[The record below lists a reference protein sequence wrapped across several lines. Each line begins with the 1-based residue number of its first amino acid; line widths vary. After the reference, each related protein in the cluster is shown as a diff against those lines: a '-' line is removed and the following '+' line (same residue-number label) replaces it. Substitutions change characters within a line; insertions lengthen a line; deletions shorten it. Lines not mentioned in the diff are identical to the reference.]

1 MVLNINSKEYKI
13 SVLRLVSLICKDII
27 GDSLIAI
34 NNILCDTMSINSSLR
49 EIFIAL
55 DDSIGLKSVA
65 LTSEE
70 LKIEI
75 EKNNIKIYSNNVE
88 MLEKIQDRVTNLKSC
103 NGIQNIEVVRLTGR
117 NLELKHLVATLSKC
131 GKLDDANSIHFSDG
145 SVLHSM
151 RYNIYSIVVY
161 KDRVYIINYG
171 FASEKD
177 KKRVIKMIQDDIKC
191 SEIDIEYYVV

>member
-1 MVLNINSKEYKI
+1 MVLKINSKDYKI

-49 EIFIAL
+49 ELFIAL
-55 DDSIGLKSVA
+55 DDSLGLKSVA

-75 EKNNIKIYSNNVE
+75 EKNDIKIYSDNIE
-88 MLEKIQDRVTNLKSC
+88 MLEKIQDRVNNLKSC
-103 NGIQNIEVVRLTGR
+103 NGIQNIEVVRLLGKD
-117 NLELKHLVATLSKC
+117 LELRHLVDTLSKC

-161 KDRVYIINYG
+161 KDRIYIINYG

>member
-1 MVLNINSKEYKI
+1 MVLKINSKEYKI

-34 NNILCDTMSINSSLR
+34 NNILCDTVSINNSLR
-49 EIFIAL
+49 EIFITL

-75 EKNNIKIYSNNVE
+75 EKNDIKVYSDNAE
-88 MLEKIQDRVTNLKSC
+88 MLEKIQDRVSNLKSC
-103 NGIQNIEVVRLTGR
+103 NGIQNIEVVKLLGKD
-117 NLELKHLVATLSKC
+117 LELRHLVDTLSKC

-177 KKRVIKMIQDDIKC
+177 KKRVIKMIQDAIKC
-191 SEIDIEYYVV
+191 SEIDIEYYIV

>member
-1 MVLNINSKEYKI
+1 MVLKINSKDYKI

-49 EIFIAL
+49 ELFIAL

-88 MLEKIQDRVTNLKSC
+88 MLEKIQDRVNNLKSC
-103 NGIQNIEVVRLTGR
+103 NGIQNIEVVRLLGKD
-117 NLELKHLVATLSKC
+117 LELRHLVYTLSKC

-161 KDRVYIINYG
+161 KDRIYIINYG